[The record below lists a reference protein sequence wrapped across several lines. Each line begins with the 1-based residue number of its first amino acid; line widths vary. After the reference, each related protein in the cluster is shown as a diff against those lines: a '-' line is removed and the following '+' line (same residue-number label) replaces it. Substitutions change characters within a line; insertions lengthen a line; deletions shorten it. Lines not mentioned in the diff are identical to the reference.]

1 MGSFRSLA
9 SKLPGGR
16 AGSAR
21 WSPPAT
27 HGRQAMARP
36 ATVFAKIP
44 NQEQRD
50 RLVELWKQHPN
61 HYTRMRA
68 HALILSDAQ
77 YEVEQIVDIFG
88 VSRDSVRAWI
98 KRFTD
103 VSAQQNH
110 CALAW

>member
-1 MGSFRSLA
+1 
-9 SKLPGGR
+9 
-16 AGSAR
+16 
-21 WSPPAT
+21 
-27 HGRQAMARP
+27 MARP

-68 HALILSDAQ
+68 HAIILSDAQ
-77 YEVEQIVDIFG
+77 YQVDQIVDIFG

-98 KRFTD
+98 KRFAEGGPD
-103 VSAQQNH
+103 
-110 CALAW
+110 ALLDEDKPGGPRNSTSRKKRS